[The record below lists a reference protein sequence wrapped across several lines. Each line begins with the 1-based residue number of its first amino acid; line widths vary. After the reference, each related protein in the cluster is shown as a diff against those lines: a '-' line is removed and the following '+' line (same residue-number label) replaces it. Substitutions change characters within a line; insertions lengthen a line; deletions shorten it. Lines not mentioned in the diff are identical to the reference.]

1 MNQKKI
7 LVVDD
12 DPHIR
17 EVISFALQKAEMEVV
32 SAENGQQALTLF
44 TTSPTDLIVLD
55 INMPEMDGLACCR
68 EIRKL
73 SEVPI
78 LFLSSRDDEIDRIL
92 GLEIGGDDYVTKPF
106 SPRELVARINA
117 ILKRTQTVASPAD
130 ETTNAR
136 LVNGQLI
143 LDTDQHAVWW
153 NSEDV
158 SLTATEFAIL
168 AQFMRYPTRVFSRDS
183 IMSSAYQFNIQVS
196 DRTIDSHIR
205 HIRSKFAA
213 VGCESIIETLHSVGY
228 KLSSC
233 Q

>member
-1 MNQKKI
+1 MSHKRI

-17 EVISFALQKAEMEVV
+17 EVIRFALEKAEMQVTI
-32 SAENGQQALTLF
+32 AENGQQALEKF
-44 TTSPTDLIVLD
+44 TESPSDLMVLD

-68 EIRKL
+68 EIRKQ

-117 ILKRTQTVASPAD
+117 ILKRTQAN
-130 ETTNAR
+130 TTDDLAATTLKQGL
-136 LVNGQLI
+136 LVM
-143 LDTDQHAVWW
+143 DTDAHTLAWDTQSIH
-153 NSEDV
+153 
-158 SLTATEFAIL
+158 LTATEYAIL
-168 AQFMRYPTRVFSRDS
+168 QQFMQHPTRVFTRDS
-183 IMSSAYQFNIQVS
+183 IMSRAYQFNIHVS

-205 HIRSKFAA
+205 HIRSKLAA
-213 VGCESIIETLHSVGY
+213 VGCKSVIETLHSVGY
-228 KLSSC
+228 KLAAC
-233 Q
+233 E

>member
-17 EVISFALQKAEMEVV
+17 EVISFALQKAEMQVV
-32 SAENGQQALTLF
+32 TADNGQQALAAF
-44 TTSPTDLIVLD
+44 TESPTDLIVLD

-68 EIRKL
+68 EVRKV

-117 ILKRTQTVASPAD
+117 ILKRTHSNPGVVEEILSNQLVHGQV
-130 ETTNAR
+130 R
-136 LVNGQLI
+136 L
-143 LDTDQHAVWW
+143 DAEQHAVWW
-153 NSEDV
+153 GKQSV

-168 AQFMRYPTRVFSRDS
+168 AQFMQHPTRVFSRDS
-183 IMSSAYQFNIQVS
+183 IMSSAYQYNIQVS

-213 VGCESIIETLHSVGY
+213 VGCDSIIETLHSVGY
-228 KLSSC
+228 KLSPC

>member
-1 MNQKKI
+1 MSQKKI

-17 EVISFALQKAEMEVV
+17 EVISFALQKAEMSVV
-32 SAENGQQALTLF
+32 MAENGQQALTQF
-44 TTSPTDLIVLD
+44 TESPTDLIVLD

-117 ILKRTQTVASPAD
+117 ILKRTQNLSSMP
-130 ETTNAR
+130 EEQSKNR
-136 LVNGQLI
+136 LAHGQLS
-143 LDTDQHAVWW
+143 LDAEQHAVWW
-153 NSEDV
+153 HTTDV
-158 SLTATEFAIL
+158 NLTATEFAIL
-168 AQFMRYPTRVFSRDS
+168 AQFMRYPNRVFSRDS
-183 IMSSAYQFNIQVS
+183 IMNSAYQFNIQVS

-213 VGCESIIETLHSVGY
+213 VGCDSIIETLHSVGY